1 VNFRKLSIATAI
13 VAVCAPIALAGT
25 AGASGGVA
33 TTVTIQA
40 QQGGFFGYV
49 MSHDQKCEAGRKVV
63 LFKQTGSAHK
73 PSQDI
78 KIGSDIAQPNGP
90 HSMWSINTNTSGR
103 FYAHVR
109 ATVGCQAAFSK
120 TVRSQ

>member
-1 VNFRKLSIATAI
+1 VNVRKLSIATAI
-13 VAVCAPIALAGT
+13 AAVCGLTTVAGT

-49 MSHDQKCEAGRKVV
+49 MSHNQKCEAGRKVV
-63 LFKQTGSAHK
+63 LYKQTGTVHR

-90 HSMWSINTNTSGR
+90 HSMWSINTSRSGR

-109 ATVGCQAAFSK
+109 ATASCQAAFSK

>member
-1 VNFRKLSIATAI
+1 MNFRKLSIAAAI
-13 VAVCAPIALAGT
+13 VAVCGPAALAGT
-25 AGASGGVA
+25 AGASGGAA

-49 MSHDQKCEAGRKVV
+49 KSHNQQCEAGRKVA
-63 LFKQTGSAHK
+63 LFKETGSVQK

-90 HSMWSINTNTSGR
+90 HSMWSINTNKSGR

-109 ATVGCQAAFSK
+109 ATPGCQAAFSK
-120 TVRSQ
+120 TVHSQ

>member
-1 VNFRKLSIATAI
+1 MNFRKLSIATAI
-13 VAVCAPIALAGT
+13 VAVCGLVALAGT
-25 AGASGGVA
+25 AGASGGAA

-49 MSHDQKCEAGRKVV
+49 ISHNQNCEAGRKVV
-63 LFKQTGSAHK
+63 LFKQTGSVPK

-90 HSMWSINTNTSGR
+90 HSMWSINTNKSGR

-109 ATVGCQAAFSK
+109 ATSGCQAAFSK
-120 TVRSQ
+120 TVHSQ